1 MSAPSG
7 LKVFCFS
14 LRIRKVLSRHLFLG
28 GRWATAVA
36 ELCLAS
42 DWQLSFL
49 SSVLSSPTLLEC
61 RGPTPHFPQSSL
73 KPQLGWPVE
82 EQLREDGG
90 WARGWAGRM
99 VCCGVYGGCWQ
110 AEMEGECL
118 PGAGPFP
125 AQSLTPRPQV
135 MSTDHLVIKRR
146 A

>member
-14 LRIRKVLSRHLFLG
+14 LRIRKVLSRHLFWG
-28 GRWATAVA
+28 RRWATAVA

-61 RGPTPHFPQSSL
+61 RGPTPRFPQSSL

-99 VCCGVYGGCWQ
+99 VCCGFMGDAGRLRWRESVSLEPAPSLHG
-110 AEMEGECL
+110 ASL
-118 PGAGPFP
+118 PGHR
-125 AQSLTPRPQV
+125 SCPQ
-135 MSTDHLVIKRR
+135 TTWL
-146 A
+146 